1 MMFTQRKRWII
12 ASIAVLLGTGSIA
25 PEALAHPGRTD
36 KYGGHTCRTNC
47 EKWGLEYGEYHYHNG
62 SSRSSRASS
71 SKPAGSNAGSTKSKS
86 SSTGGRATSKSKSK
100 PAPAKKQPQ
109 PVEAGITVSWNKEAV
124 SLSSKPVRYQDQLM
138 LPLLDTLDAFGISY
152 SVKDK
157 AIHIKEEEQQVIVPI
172 KHNEKNIQIGGK
184 TVKLTVPLI
193 IANGKLM
200 VPLSFFR
207 EALSCTLSWDE
218 SAQHLQIAR

>member
-12 ASIAVLLGTGSIA
+12 ASIAILLGTGSIA

-109 PVEAGITVSWNKEAV
+109 TVEAGITVSWNKEAV
-124 SLSSKPVRYQDQLM
+124 SMSSKPVRYQDQLM
-138 LPLLDTLDAFGISY
+138 LPPIPSRTKPFIS
-152 SVKDK
+152 KRM
-157 AIHIKEEEQQVIVPI
+157 
-172 KHNEKNIQIGGK
+172 NNR
-184 TVKLTVPLI
+184 
-193 IANGKLM
+193 
-200 VPLSFFR
+200 LSSR
-207 EALSCTLSWDE
+207 LSITRRTFK
-218 SAQHLQIAR
+218 SAAKR